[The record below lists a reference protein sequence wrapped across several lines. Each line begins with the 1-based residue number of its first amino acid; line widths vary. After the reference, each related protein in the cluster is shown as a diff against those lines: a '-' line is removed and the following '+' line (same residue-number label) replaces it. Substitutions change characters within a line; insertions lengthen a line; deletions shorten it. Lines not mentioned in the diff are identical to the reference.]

1 MKNQKHVDYWKKRT
15 LELEEILNKK
25 GEDFYRELEKAYQEA
40 IRKTEKDILKLYTR
54 LASVNEISLSEAKKL
69 LLNNELAEFKWDIE
83 QYLKYARENE
93 LSGAWIKELE
103 NASLKVRIS
112 RLEAMKLTL
121 RHHVEALMSKE
132 YNEFPTVMGDIY
144 TEGYYR
150 TIHMIQTGLENG
162 SSFALI
168 DTNNVEKVL
177 ASAWVGEKTFSERI
191 WGEHRVQLIEDLYKQ
206 LTQSVMRGE
215 APDRL
220 INEITKKYNVS
231 RGRAKT
237 LVMTESAY
245 FGNQAQQDCY
255 KELDVEEQIFVATLD
270 LKTSE
275 ICRENDG
282 RIIKTS
288 DVEVGVN
295 APPLHCNCRS
305 VLAPYFEGNIKRRFA
320 RGKDG
325 KGYYID
331 EYMTYEEWYKKY
343 VENK

>member
-1 MKNQKHVDYWKKRT
+1 MVRQRNSDYWRKRT

-25 GEDFYRELEKAYQEA
+25 GEDFYRELEKAYKKA
-40 IRKTEKDILKLYTR
+40 IIDTEKDLLKLYTR
-54 LASVNEISLSEAKKL
+54 LAFVNEISLSEAKKL
-69 LLNNELAEFKWDIE
+69 LSNNELKEFKWSVDEYI
-83 QYLKYARENE
+83 KYAKENE

-150 TIHMIQTGLENG
+150 NIHMIQTGLESG
-162 SSFALI
+162 SSFALV
-168 DTNNVEKVL
+168 DTNRVEKVL

-191 WGEHRVQLIEDLYKQ
+191 WGEHRVHLIEDLYKS
-206 LTQSVMRGE
+206 LTRSVMRGE
-215 APDRL
+215 SPDRL
-220 INEITKKYNVS
+220 INEVTKKYNVARS
-231 RGRAKT
+231 RAKT

-282 RIIKTS
+282 RIIKTT
-288 DVEVGVN
+288 DIEVGVN

-320 RGKDG
+320 RGEDG

-331 EYMTYEEWYKKY
+331 EYMTYKEWYKKY

>member
-1 MKNQKHVDYWKKRT
+1 MVRQRNSDYWRKRT

-40 IRKTEKDILKLYTR
+40 IRETEKDVLKLYSK
-54 LASVNEISLSEAKKL
+54 LAFVNNISLSEAKKL

-83 QYLKYARENE
+83 QYIKYAKENE

-144 TEGYYR
+144 TESYYR
-150 TIHMIQTGLENG
+150 NIHMIQTGLETG

-168 DTNNVEKVL
+168 DTNRVEKVL
-177 ASAWVGEKTFSERI
+177 TSAWVGEKTFSERI
-191 WGEHRVQLIEDLYKQ
+191 WGEHRIQLIEDLYKS
-206 LTQSVMRGE
+206 LTRSVMRGE
-215 APDRL
+215 SPDRL
-220 INEITKKYNVS
+220 INEVTKKYNVS

-245 FGNQAQQDCY
+245 FGNLAQQDCY
-255 KELDVEEQIFVATLD
+255 HELDVEEQIFVATLD

-331 EYMTYEEWYKKY
+331 EYMTYKEWFKKF

>member
-1 MKNQKHVDYWKKRT
+1 MKNVDYWKKRT

-25 GEDFYRELEKAYQEA
+25 GEDFYRELEKVYRNA
-40 IRKTEKDILKLYTR
+40 IRETEKDVLKLYSK
-54 LASVNEISLSEAKKL
+54 LATNNNISLSEAKKL
-69 LLNNELAEFKWDIE
+69 LSADELKEFKWDVE
-83 QYLKYARENE
+83 QYIKYARDNE
-93 LSGAWIKELE
+93 LNGSWIKELE

-112 RLEAMKLTL
+112 RLEAMKIAL
-121 RHHVEALMSKE
+121 RNQVEILMNKE
-132 YNEFPTVMGDIY
+132 YNEFPIIMGDIY

-150 TIHMIQTGLENG
+150 TIHMIQTGLGTG
-162 SSFALI
+162 SSFALL
-168 DTNNVEKVL
+168 DTNRIEKVL
-177 ASAWVGEKTFSERI
+177 ASAWVGEKTFSQRI

-282 RIIKTS
+282 RIIKTT
-288 DVEVGVN
+288 DIEVGVN

-320 RGKDG
+320 RGEDG

-331 EYMTYEEWYKKY
+331 EYMTYREWYKKY